1 MTYFLVMGS
10 IALSIL
16 FTLGW
21 AVSRL
26 VRWIADGFPL
36 QAKSKTGKAG
46 RKPATR
52 STTTRQ
58 TRAAKPTAKVRNQS
72 QAKPAAASQRSATPW
87 RITCS
92 LAKWHGITPFAVVA
106 AFLYLAVR
114 LVEHGMSFRP
124 PHALPDGFTTLVSNL
139 GWLAAG
145 LILLSLLHNLAK
157 WRCHRAEK

>member
-36 QAKSKTGKAG
+36 EAKSKTGKAG

-52 STTTRQ
+52 Q
-58 TRAAKPTAKVRNQS
+58 TRAAKPPAKAR
-72 QAKPAAASQRSATPW
+72 AKPTAASQHPAAPW
-87 RITCS
+87 RMTRS
-92 LAKWHGITPFAVVA
+92 LARWHGITPFAIIA

-124 PHALPDGFTTLVSNL
+124 PHTLPDGFITLVSNL

-145 LILLSLLHNLAK
+145 LIFFSLLHNLAK
-157 WRCHRAEK
+157 WRCSRAEK